1 MPEDAPGGASR
12 DRRFEILTVCTGNI
26 ARSPLAAQ
34 LLVARLGL
42 PTSAIGVGSAGTG
55 ALVGEPMTEEAA
67 ELSRR
72 YGGNPVHHRARQ
84 VTAALVEGADLVL
97 TATRAHRSEVVSLAP
112 RAARYTFT
120 LRQFA
125 RLVESV
131 DPESGK
137 GATPARLRE
146 VVAAAASQR
155 GFVAPLR
162 DPDDDDLVD
171 PFRQSQAIYDRVGG
185 QVDDAV
191 RRVSAGLL
199 GTTALRSGG

>member
-34 LLVARLGL
+34 LLVARLGS
-42 PTSAIGVGSAGTG
+42 PKSAIVVGSAGTG

-112 RAARYTFT
+112 RASRYAFT

-125 RLVESV
+125 RLIESV
-131 DPESGK
+131 DPQSGK
-137 GATPARLRE
+137 GATPAGLRE
-146 VVAAAASQR
+146 AVAAAASQR

-162 DPDDDDLVD
+162 DPDDDDLMD
-171 PFRQSQAIYDRVGG
+171 PFRQSQAIYDLVGG
-185 QVDDAV
+185 QIDDAV

-199 GTTALRSGG
+199 GTAALRSGG